1 MTWDRFEVTEAA
13 SPSDE
18 DMAVLQR
25 MASEMDTMLMFLNGK
40 TADLLQQRAKEADTD
55 PATWLIRALN
65 LQADVDA
72 GRVSVIHPRTET
84 ILPLGDW

>member
-1 MTWDRFEVTEAA
+1 MTWERFKVREAY

-18 DMAVLQR
+18 DMAVLQGI
-25 MASEMDTMLMFLNGK
+25 ASKMDTLLMFIDGD
-40 TADLLQQRAKEADTD
+40 TAQLLQKRAGEADTD

-72 GRVSVIHPRTET
+72 GRALVTRAMT
-84 ILPLGDW
+84 ILPLKGE